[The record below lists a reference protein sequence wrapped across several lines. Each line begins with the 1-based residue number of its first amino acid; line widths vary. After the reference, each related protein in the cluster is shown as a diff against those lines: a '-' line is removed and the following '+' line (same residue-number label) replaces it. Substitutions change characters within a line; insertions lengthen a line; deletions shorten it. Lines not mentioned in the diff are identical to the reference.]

1 MKKERFLSRRAN
13 NILTISLGVPT
24 LALGIAGFSSPI
36 ISDFWDFVTMAILG
50 TVY

>member
-1 MKKERFLSRRAN
+1 MNKEQLLSVRVN

-24 LALGIAGFSSPI
+24 LILGIAGFSSPI
-36 ISDFWDFVTMAILG
+36 FSQFWDFVSMAILG